1 MGAWGGN
8 FLTTVFGSTIQN
20 MPTATISAV
29 YESGVCIYIL
39 HNSVKLC
46 NLLCPC
52 TKLDCKVNLASCVHW
67 FLNFSVYF
75 SVLVR
80 THLLPRSWH
89 ETVHG
94 CTSRKGGR
102 GTYET
107 AVFTELLWTAVSLIR
122 AEISHCCSCMHGSFV
137 AHLISMIAGKED
149 IFYCIISFPDHWHWP
164 LVWEWDY
171 VSIFILFFP

>member
-1 MGAWGGN
+1 M
-8 FLTTVFGSTIQN
+8 
-20 MPTATISAV
+20 
-29 YESGVCIYIL
+29 
-39 HNSVKLC
+39 
-46 NLLCPC
+46 
-52 TKLDCKVNLASCVHW
+52 CVHW
-67 FLNFSVYF
+67 FLNF

-122 AEISHCCSCMHGSFV
+122 AEISHCCSCMHGSFK

-149 IFYCIISFPDHWHWP
+149 IFYCIIYKSRFQITGTDLWSGNETNYVSFHPFLP
-164 LVWEWDY
+164 LVRWVCLLQSRTRET
-171 VSIFILFFP
+171 VHLLTTQHSERGSIWTPTLVPRLLVGPWIRGQ